1 VHRTIKEGNGAFV
14 HGHTYSQNPCS
25 CAIASAVL
33 DYVADKDLVNRSARL
48 ESYLLNKLKDLYK
61 YPMVGNVRCIGLF
74 AGVEFVMNGKTKEP
88 FDPKSKI
95 NARIGNRAFQKGLIS
110 YPGGGGAD
118 GIRGDHIILAPPLII
133 TEEQIDKMVALLDE
147 SIGEIA
153 KEES

>member
-1 VHRTIKEGNGAFV
+1 
-14 HGHTYSQNPCS
+14 
-25 CAIASAVL
+25 
-33 DYVADKDLVNRSARL
+33 
-48 ESYLLNKLKDLYK
+48 
-61 YPMVGNVRCIGLF
+61 
-74 AGVEFVMNGKTKEP
+74 
-88 FDPKSKI
+88 
-95 NARIGNRAFQKGLIS
+95 LIS